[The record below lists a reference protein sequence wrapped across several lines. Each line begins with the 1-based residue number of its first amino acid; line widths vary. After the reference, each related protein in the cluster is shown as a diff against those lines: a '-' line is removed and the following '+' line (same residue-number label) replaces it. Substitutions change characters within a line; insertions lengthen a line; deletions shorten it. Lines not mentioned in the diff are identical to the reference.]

1 MFNPLVLLA
10 QAQTPDGPP
19 PWISFAPLIVI
30 FALFYFL
37 IILPAKRNEKRQRED
52 LLSKLK
58 KNDEVLTSAG
68 IIGIVA
74 NIKDDEVTL
83 KIDETS
89 NAKLRVLKSSLVRI
103 MNPKDPPPTTD
114 TAQNIKAGAPSTK

>member
-1 MFNPLVLLA
+1 MFTALCLLA
-10 QAQTPDGPP
+10 QKEGEGPP
-19 PWISFAPLIVI
+19 SWTTFVPLVVM
-30 FALFYFL
+30 FVLFYFL
-37 IILPAKRNEKRQRED
+37 IILPARRREKQQRNE
-52 LLSKLK
+52 LFTNLK

-83 KIDETS
+83 KIDDTS

-103 MNPKDPPPTTD
+103 MNPKEPT
-114 TAQNIKAGAPSTK
+114 AGSENIKAGAPAAK